1 MPLNAL
7 NHYTLRPVDLEATK
21 EFYAEMLGLP
31 DRHAQPTGLLDHIA
45 FSCSGLAVDLNFP
58 PEETAGQRV
67 MSGTRRGAYSLSL
80 AVEISGASGFF
91 IPTV

>member
-1 MPLNAL
+1 
-7 NHYTLRPVDLEATK
+7 
-21 EFYAEMLGLP
+21 MLGLP

-67 MSGTRRGAYSLSL
+67 MVRDAPGRLLFIAGGGNIRGIGVLHPHRVIAAIDVVNFTRHPGGK
-80 AVEISGASGFF
+80 IGH
-91 IPTV
+91 